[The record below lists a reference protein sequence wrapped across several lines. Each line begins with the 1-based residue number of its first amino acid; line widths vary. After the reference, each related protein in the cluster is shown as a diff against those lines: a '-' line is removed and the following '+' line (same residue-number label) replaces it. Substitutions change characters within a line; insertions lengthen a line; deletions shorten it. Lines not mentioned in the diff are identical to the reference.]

1 MKHCMSLPFPSRA
14 AWARPAYLLML
25 VLQLASTAFAQGNYT
40 AFELKRSDNFEP
52 LFTEDMNGD
61 GALDLVYAE
70 YQEGIGREL
79 LVYLQ
84 LEDGSFDATPVH
96 VEVKTEIIA
105 VGFADLR
112 PTPGT
117 ELLLYANNGVY
128 SLNALQP
135 GYAGNIRQLVS
146 WNLIASM
153 PSLERVE
160 FFDNVRDLNNDGLID
175 LILPGIDSY
184 GIFFG
189 KGDEQFELVSLINT
203 SNESTEVLAR
213 QNARSRFSANVG
225 INAEEGIVLRVT
237 ANARTP
243 FTDFV
248 EQWQEDTAK
257 SALLQAERWMPGLIT
272 VNLNGDALLDLAYV
286 NVGEDGLGQLNVHL
300 QQADNGFAETPD
312 WFCSVDTRGALRFV
326 DINLDGLPDLLRMRG
341 EGDESVSQ
349 FFLNR
354 DGQFDLQKPDQV
366 MRFSGYDVR
375 LNFLRLEAGAAPVLN
390 VSYYTIPVV
399 DAIRNASINRIQLLY
414 GNDQAETG
422 QLFNRRPDS
431 RLEESFSAANV
442 RGLSEQM
449 SLRFDVDG
457 DGRNDALYITDNGTL
472 AARRIEPDLQIAAT
486 PFWEYVSTR
495 SVFQFDVLSLNADSM
510 PDLILRHGTATSVL
524 VGHQ

>member
-1 MKHCMSLPFPSRA
+1 
-14 AWARPAYLLML
+14 
-25 VLQLASTAFAQGNYT
+25 
-40 AFELKRSDNFEP
+40 
-52 LFTEDMNGD
+52 
-61 GALDLVYAE
+61 
-70 YQEGIGREL
+70 
-79 LVYLQ
+79 
-84 LEDGSFDATPVH
+84 
-96 VEVKTEIIA
+96 
-105 VGFADLR
+105 
-112 PTPGT
+112 
-117 ELLLYANNGVY
+117 
-128 SLNALQP
+128 
-135 GYAGNIRQLVS
+135 
-146 WNLIASM
+146 
-153 PSLERVE
+153 
-160 FFDNVRDLNNDGLID
+160 
-175 LILPGIDSY
+175 
-184 GIFFG
+184 
-189 KGDEQFELVSLINT
+189 
-203 SNESTEVLAR
+203 
-213 QNARSRFSANVG
+213 
-225 INAEEGIVLRVT
+225 
-237 ANARTP
+237 
-243 FTDFV
+243 
-248 EQWQEDTAK
+248 
-257 SALLQAERWMPGLIT
+257 LLQAERWMPGLIT

-312 WFCSVDTRGALRFV
+312 WFGSVDTRGALRFV

-422 QLFNRRPDS
+422 QLFNRRPNS